1 MGTVRRGPVSPTARR
16 TIGVLSPVVGGF
28 YFGAL
33 IAGVARAAR
42 AAGHRVVAVQTY
54 PAGLD
59 RERYPDESIL
69 DAPVALGA
77 VDGLVVVGKAL
88 RADRLAAVQQWGV
101 PLVLVSE
108 EPTGPDDPVVVPDNT
123 GGVRAAV
130 EHLLEHGHTQVGFV
144 GCLTQRD
151 MRERFAA
158 YRAALADHGI
168 DAQETWWFDATDNH
182 EQGGADAAARMLA
195 VGRPTTAVV
204 AATDRNAI
212 GFQRALRAAGLALPR
227 DQAVVGFDHADSG
240 ARVTPRLSTVDA
252 HYDRVGETAVS
263 LLLARMRGED
273 VAGGEYRAPSTLVLR
288 ESCGCTEVGQLTPLE
303 LPRAGVGG
311 GHQALRALAE
321 TAFVGPAGAGTGR
334 RAGSAPRETWWHA
347 VVEPLDAAAERGA
360 LPVPAALARLADLTA
375 AMQPHPEALEQ
386 LVTCLRAVE
395 SATLE
400 ALPDETHHTA
410 VRRTVTEVLLA
421 LTKGCTRAMLAR
433 SGQLER
439 TIVDQYEVDMDLLRG
454 DGASPRA
461 LGWLPRGVRGHA
473 CLALWLGGDRGPG
486 DRELEIVGVH
496 DTSGTLSR
504 LVGMRTTASQ
514 FPPAALTRAGTI
526 GSNELTFVVP
536 VTFGGSDWGLLAIDG
551 AAETRATSA
560 RDRFNHWAA
569 LLAVA
574 LDQERLLTSLREQ
587 RRALEQA
594 AARERS
600 LADTV
605 RASEERY
612 ALASMA
618 AHDGTWDWDVSAGTV
633 YYSPRWKQTLGYDDE
648 VIGDSPAE
656 WLERVHPA
664 DRDDLSAAIA
674 SQLAGAGTPLE
685 LEHRVRTSSGD
696 YRWML
701 CRAVTVLDDAGCPA
715 RLVGALVDVTERKEA
730 ELALQRDALH
740 DPETGLVNR
749 LLFLDR
755 LASALLRTRRSPTYD
770 CAVVLVRVLEEQVIP
785 TQGRHDGEPDVHL
798 DLHREL
804 VRRLRRPLREGDT
817 PARIAEDDF
826 AVLLDDVGPGG
837 VPGRV
842 GQLLDQL
849 RHELGSRIRVG
860 ALGSIRGFR
869 DVSDVLREV
878 DIALLRGGSTTWHEA
893 RPGSVLR

>member
-1 MGTVRRGPVSPTARR
+1 MTTVRRGPAPPTARR

-42 AAGHRVVAVQTY
+42 SAGHRVVAVQTY

-59 RERYPDESIL
+59 RERYPDGSIL

-88 RADRLAAVQQWGV
+88 RSDRLATVQHWGRPV
-101 PLVLVSE
+101 VLVSE
-108 EPTGPDDPVVVPDNT
+108 LPQGPDDVVVVPDNG

-130 EHLLEHGHTQVGFV
+130 EHLLGHGHTAIGFI
-144 GCLTQRD
+144 GSQLQLD

-158 YRAALADHGI
+158 YRETLAEHGI
-168 DAQETWWFDATDNH
+168 EVRDSWVYDASDNH
-182 EQGGADAAARMLA
+182 EQGGADAAARLLA
-195 VGRPTTAVV
+195 AGVPTTAVV

-212 GFQRALRAAGLALPR
+212 GFQHALRAAGLILPR
-227 DQAVVGFDHADSG
+227 DQAVFGFDHADSG

-252 HYDRVGETAVS
+252 HYDRVGAKAVS
-263 LLLARMRGED
+263 LLLSRMRGED
-273 VAGGEYRAPSTLVLR
+273 VPGGEYRAPSTLVVR
-288 ESCGCTEVGQLTPLE
+288 ESCGCTEAAQSAPATSAAPSARSGY
-303 LPRAGVGG
+303 
-311 GHQALRALAE
+311 QALRALAE
-321 TAFVGPAGAGTGR
+321 TAFVGPTGAGGARRTGT
-334 RAGSAPRETWWHA
+334 APRETWWRA
-347 VVEPLDAAAERGA
+347 VVEPLETAGERGT
-360 LPVPAALARLADLTA
+360 VPGSPTLTRLADLTA

-395 SATLE
+395 TDVVE
-400 ALPDETHHTA
+400 ALPHPEHELA
-410 VRRTVTEVLLA
+410 VRRAVTEVLLA
-421 LTKGCTRAMLAR
+421 VTQGCTRAMLAR

-473 CLALWLGGDRGPG
+473 CLGLWLGADRGPG
-486 DRELEIVGVH
+486 DREMEVVGVH

-504 LVGMRTTASQ
+504 LVGMRTVASE
-514 FPPAALTRAGTI
+514 FPPTAMTRAGTV

-551 AAETRATSA
+551 TVETRATSA

-574 LDQERLLTSLREQ
+574 LDQERLLANLREQ

-633 YYSPRWKQTLGYDDE
+633 YYSPRWKQTLGYDED
-648 VIGDSPAE
+648 VVGDSPAE

-664 DRDDLSAAIA
+664 DRDELSAAIA
-674 SQLAGAGTPLE
+674 AQLAGTGTPLE
-685 LEHRVRTSSGD
+685 LEHRVRASSGD

-715 RLVGALVDVTERKEA
+715 RLVGALVDITERKQA
-730 ELALQRDALH
+730 ELALQRDALR
-740 DPETGLVNR
+740 DPETGLPNR

-755 LASALLRTRRSPTYD
+755 LGAALLRTRRSERYD
-770 CAVVLVRVLEEQVIP
+770 CALAVVRVLHAPTIP
-785 TQGRHDGEPDVHL
+785 TQGRAEADGEPPV

-804 VRRLRRPLREGDT
+804 VRRLRSTVREGDT
-817 PARIAEDDF
+817 SARIADDGF
-826 AVLLDDVGPGG
+826 AVLIDDVGAGG
-837 VPGRV
+837 VPARLAELLA
-842 GQLLDQL
+842 QLQA
-849 RHELGSRIRVG
+849 ELGTRVAFG
-860 ALGSIRGFR
+860 VLGSIRGFR
-869 DVSDVLREV
+869 DVDDVLREA
-878 DIALLRGGSTTWHEA
+878 DITLLRGGPGRGRSET
-893 RPGSVLR
+893 RPVIR

>member
-1 MGTVRRGPVSPTARR
+1 
-16 TIGVLSPVVGGF
+16 
-28 YFGAL
+28 
-33 IAGVARAAR
+33 
-42 AAGHRVVAVQTY
+42 
-54 PAGLD
+54 
-59 RERYPDESIL
+59 
-69 DAPVALGA
+69 
-77 VDGLVVVGKAL
+77 
-88 RADRLAAVQQWGV
+88 
-101 PLVLVSE
+101 
-108 EPTGPDDPVVVPDNT
+108 
-123 GGVRAAV
+123 
-130 EHLLEHGHTQVGFV
+130 
-144 GCLTQRD
+144 
-151 MRERFAA
+151 
-158 YRAALADHGI
+158 
-168 DAQETWWFDATDNH
+168 
-182 EQGGADAAARMLA
+182 
-195 VGRPTTAVV
+195 
-204 AATDRNAI
+204 
-212 GFQRALRAAGLALPR
+212 
-227 DQAVVGFDHADSG
+227 
-240 ARVTPRLSTVDA
+240 
-252 HYDRVGETAVS
+252 
-263 LLLARMRGED
+263 
-273 VAGGEYRAPSTLVLR
+273 
-288 ESCGCTEVGQLTPLE
+288 
-303 LPRAGVGG
+303 
-311 GHQALRALAE
+311 
-321 TAFVGPAGAGTGR
+321 
-334 RAGSAPRETWWHA
+334 
-347 VVEPLDAAAERGA
+347 
-360 LPVPAALARLADLTA
+360 
-375 AMQPHPEALEQ
+375 MQPHPEALEQ
-386 LVTCLRAVE
+386 LVTCVRAIETHQV
-395 SATLE
+395 E
-400 ALPDETHHTA
+400 ALSDPGHEA
-410 VRRTVTEVLLA
+410 ALRRTVTEVLLA

-473 CLALWLGGDRGPG
+473 CLALWLGADRGPG
-486 DRELEIVGVH
+486 DREMEIVGVH

-514 FPPAALTRAGTI
+514 FPPAALTRAGTV

-551 AAETRATSA
+551 TVETRATSA

-574 LDQERLLTSLREQ
+574 LDQERLLASLREQ

-633 YYSPRWKQTLGYDDE
+633 YYSPRWKQTLGYDDD
-648 VIGDSPAE
+648 VIGDSPGE

-664 DRDDLSAAIA
+664 DRDEVSASIA
-674 SQLAGAGTPLE
+674 SQLAGTGTPLE

-755 LASALLRTRRSPTYD
+755 LGTAVLRTRRSPTYD
-770 CAVVLVRVLEEQVIP
+770 CALAVVRVIDDQAVP
-785 TQGRHDGEPDVHL
+785 TQGRPDGDARV

-817 PARIAEDDF
+817 PARIGEDEF

-837 VPGRV
+837 LPDRLS
-842 GQLLDQL
+842 QLLDQL
-849 RHELGSRIRVG
+849 QHEMGTRVRVG
-860 ALGSIRGFR
+860 VLGSIRGFR
-869 DVSDVLREV
+869 DVTEVLREA
-878 DIALLRGGSTTWHEA
+878 DIVVLRGGPAPHRAEA
-893 RPGSVLR
+893 RGPVLR